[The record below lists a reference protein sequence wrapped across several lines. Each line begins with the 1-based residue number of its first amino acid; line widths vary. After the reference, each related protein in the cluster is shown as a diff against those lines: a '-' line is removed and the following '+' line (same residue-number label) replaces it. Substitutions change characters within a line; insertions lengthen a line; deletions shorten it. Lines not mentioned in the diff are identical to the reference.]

1 MKLFRRNPAM
11 KRHLLPFFIALLAA
25 ALFTGLLYVDL
36 YQTLDSRLFDLMLR
50 IKPGIQEDKNI
61 LLLEVDDQTITEINK
76 YPLPRDVF
84 ADGLIL
90 MKEFEPAWTM
100 LDIEFVDASEDAIN
114 SDYLNYG
121 LVQDIDDTF
130 KNLSDYQRQLVELI
144 LSGTVSRNEA
154 LDYLDDLEASG
165 IDSENQ
171 LLENLKNITYSRD
184 VYLGKAIAYLKDVSA
199 TVNMTEEIDNTIPEE
214 LRTYAEETFRINE
227 YLTLNDDPF
236 PSSIEILPAIMP
248 VLGSSSW
255 AGFPRMYI
263 DPDGVRRRIDV
274 IFKNNGNYY
283 THMGFG
289 TWWVRAGRPHITVN
303 KGSMTVGNLTIPLD
317 KDGKLL
323 INWPKRLYDGTPL
336 NKKAAEGFDAGNP
349 EHRLSF
355 FYLYYH
361 DRLMDDLLTFIV
373 ELEDYGISSDIYG
386 DSSQPLSASEADL
399 KGMKNTMLDSGDG
412 SRAGEYGRNRD
423 GFLDEVGRF
432 LNGDAEI
439 FASSDLQAALENP
452 DISDEDYNFY
462 ADLYESIPYLFS
474 ESRSVLEEIQIYRS
488 FLRERIEGATIVAG
502 YTGTSTTDYGANP
515 FERKYMN
522 MGIYGA
528 VYNSLVQGDFIR
540 EIPFWITGFIALLAG
555 MIVSFLSNLSKKNS
569 ILNTSLGAAF
579 LVLAVAGSGAVFV
592 FTGAYIHL
600 LPIFLTLLFAYL
612 GTVIGNFI
620 STSKEK
626 AFIQGAFDQV
636 ISPEIVKR
644 IQENPER
651 LKLGGENRVITAMFT
666 DIERFS
672 TISEKLGTSDKLFDL
687 LKRYLTPMSDIILD
701 EQGTIDKYE
710 GDAIIAFWNAPL
722 DQEDHAH
729 RACRAA
735 MRIVELEKQI
745 HKDLVAQGILTKDI
759 LDELSKNEGH
769 GRLFTRIGIHTGE
782 NNIGFIGT
790 DRRKDYTALGDNM
803 NLAARLE
810 GVNKTYNTQVLISDE
825 TEGIIHEQ
833 FKFYTRQLDMVRV
846 IGKKKPVTIYEL
858 SYSKEFKTDLSV
870 VESELFKDYRQALIH
885 FRAKEWDKAE
895 KLFSR
900 VLSKTPGDG
909 PSKVFVE
916 RCKKYR
922 VTPPPA
928 NWDGVYKM
936 ETK

>member
-1 MKLFRRNPAM
+1 M
-11 KRHLLPFFIALLAA
+11 KRYLLPFIIALLAA
-25 ALFTGLLYVDL
+25 ALFSGLLYVDF

-50 IKPGIQEDKNI
+50 IKPGIKEDKKI

-76 YPLPRDVF
+76 YPLPRDIF

-90 MKEFEPAWTM
+90 LKEFEPAWTM

-114 SDYLNYG
+114 DNYLDDGMYR
-121 LVQDIDDTF
+121 DIYDAFDTITT
-130 KNLSDYQRQLVELI
+130 YQRQLVELI
-144 LSGTVSRNEA
+144 LSGSISRNEA

-165 IDSENQ
+165 LDTENQ
-171 LLENLKNITYSRD
+171 LLDNLKAITYSRD
-184 VYLGKAIAYLKDVSA
+184 DYLGKAVAYVGDISA
-199 TVNMTEEIDNTIPEE
+199 TVNMTEEVDNTIPEE
-214 LRTYAEETFRINE
+214 LRSYAEANFRIND

-236 PSSIEILPAIMP
+236 PSSIEILPAISQ
-248 VLGSSSW
+248 VLESSSW

-289 TWWVRAGRPHITVN
+289 TWWVRAGMPHITVN
-303 KGSMTVGNLTIPLD
+303 KGSMTVGDMTIPLD
-317 KDGKLL
+317 EDGKLL

-336 NKKAAEGFDAGNP
+336 NKKAAKNFNTTNP

-361 DRLMDDLLTFIV
+361 DRLMDDLLSFIN
-373 ELEDYGISSDIYG
+373 ELEDYGITSDIYG
-386 DSSQPLSASEADL
+386 DSSQPLSASESDL
-399 KGMKNTMLDSGDG
+399 EGMKSSMLESGDG
-412 SRAGEYGRNRD
+412 SRAGDYGRYRD
-423 GFLDEVGRF
+423 DFLNEVGSF
-432 LNGDAEI
+432 LNSDAESM
-439 FASSDLQAALENP
+439 ATGDLSAAMDNP
-452 DISDEDYNFY
+452 DISDDDYNYY
-462 ADLYESIPYLFS
+462 ADLSDRIPYLFS
-474 ESRSVLEEIQIYRS
+474 ESRSILEEIQTYRS
-488 FLRERIEGATIVAG
+488 FLRERLQGATIVAG

-528 VYNSLVQGDFIR
+528 VYNSLVQGDFIS
-540 EIPFWITGFIALLAG
+540 EVPIWITAIITLLLG
-555 MIVSFLSNLSKKNS
+555 IVISLLSNISKKNS
-569 ILNTSLGAAF
+569 ILNTSLGAFF
-579 LVLAVAGSGAVFV
+579 LVLAIAGAGGVFV
-592 FTGAYIHL
+592 VTGIYVHL
-600 LPIFLTLLFAYL
+600 LPVILTLLFAYL
-612 GTVIGNFI
+612 GTIIGNFI
-620 STSKEK
+620 SASKEK

-636 ISPEIVKR
+636 ISPDVVKR
-644 IQENPER
+644 IQENPEV

-672 TISEKLGTSDKLFDL
+672 TISEELGTSDQLFDL

-735 MRIVELEKQI
+735 MRIVEMEKQI
-745 HKDLVAQGILTKDI
+745 HRELIEEGIFTEKI
-759 LDELSKNEGH
+759 LEKLKKNDGH

-810 GVNKTYNTQVLISDE
+810 GVNKTYGTQVLISDT
-825 TEGIIHEQ
+825 TESVIHED

-846 IGKKKPVTIYEL
+846 IGKSKPVTIYEL
-858 SYSKEFKTDLSV
+858 SYSKEFKTDLSD
-870 VESELFKDYRQALIH
+870 VERELFRDYRQGLIH

-895 KLFSR
+895 KLFSK
-900 VLSKTPGDG
+900 VLAKNPGDG

-916 RCKKYR
+916 RCRKYR
-922 VTPPPA
+922 TTPPPA

>member
-1 MKLFRRNPAM
+1 M
-11 KRHLLPFFIALLAA
+11 KRYLLPFIIALLAS
-25 ALFTGLLYVDL
+25 ALFTGLLYVDF

-50 IKPGIQEDKNI
+50 IKPGIKEDKSV

-76 YPLPRDVF
+76 YPLPRDIF

-90 MKEFEPAWTM
+90 LKEFEPSWTM
-100 LDIEFVDASEDAIN
+100 LDIEFVDASEDAI
-114 SDYLNYG
+114 DYNYLDDG
-121 LVQDIDDTF
+121 MYQDIYAAFDNITA
-130 KNLSDYQRQLVELI
+130 YQRQLVELI
-144 LSGTVSRNEA
+144 LSGTISRNEA
-154 LDYLDDLEASG
+154 LDYLDDLETSG
-165 IDSENQ
+165 MDTENQ
-171 LLENLKNITYSRD
+171 LLDDLKKITYSRD
-184 VYLGKAIAYLKDVSA
+184 DYLGKAIGYLKDVSA
-199 TVNMTEEIDNTIPEE
+199 TVNMTEEVDNTIPED
-214 LRTYAEETFRINE
+214 LRAYAVKTFRIND

-236 PSSIEILPAIMP
+236 PSSVEILPAIGQ
-248 VLGSSSW
+248 VLESSAW
-255 AGFPRMYI
+255 AGFPRMHI

-274 IFKNNGNYY
+274 IYKNNGNYY

-289 TWWVRAGRPHITVN
+289 TWWVRQGRPHITVN
-303 KGSMTVGNLTIPLD
+303 KGSMTVGDLTIPLD
-317 KDGKLL
+317 EDGKLL

-336 NKKAAEGFDAGNP
+336 NKKAAKGFDTVNP
-349 EHRLSF
+349 QHRLSF
-355 FYLYYH
+355 YYLYYH
-361 DRLMDDLLTFIV
+361 DRLMEDLISFTT

-386 DSSQPLSASEADL
+386 NSSLPLSALLSDL
-399 KGMKNTMLDSGDG
+399 DTLKAAMLSSGDG
-412 SRAGEYGRNRD
+412 SKAGEYGKKRD
-423 GFLDEVGRF
+423 EFLSEVDNF
-432 LNGDAEI
+432 LNGDAEQ
-439 FASSDLQAALENP
+439 FASEDIQAALENP

-462 ADLYESIPYLFS
+462 GDLYQRIPYLFS
-474 ESRSVLEEIQIYRS
+474 ESRSILEDIQSVRTQ
-488 FLRERIEGATIVAG
+488 LRNHIKGAVIVAG

-528 VYNSLVQGDFIR
+528 VYNSLLQGDFIR
-540 EIPFWITGFIALLAG
+540 EIPPWITGIIALLTG
-555 MIVSFLSNLSKKNS
+555 MVVSLLSNISRKNS
-569 ILNTSLGAAF
+569 ILNTILGAGF
-579 LVLAVAGSGAVFV
+579 LALAIAGSGAFFV
-592 FTGAYIHL
+592 LSGTYVHL
-600 LPIFLTLLFAYL
+600 LPIILTLLFAYL

-620 STSKEK
+620 SASKEK

-636 ISPEIVKR
+636 ISPDVVKR
-644 IQENPER
+644 IQENPDM
-651 LKLGGENRVITAMFT
+651 LKLGGETRVITAMFT

-722 DQEDHAH
+722 DQENHAH

-735 MRIVELEKQI
+735 MRIVEMERQI
-745 HKDLVAQGILTKDI
+745 HKELVAEGILTKEI
-759 LDELSKNEGH
+759 ITELEKNNGH

-782 NNIGFIGT
+782 NHIGFIGT

-810 GVNKTYNTQVLISDE
+810 GVNKTYDTQVLISDE
-825 TEGIIHEQ
+825 TEGIIHED

-858 SYSKEFKTDLSV
+858 SYSKEFKTDLSKS
-870 VESELFKDYRQALIH
+870 ERELFRDYRQALIH
-885 FRAKEWDKAE
+885 FRDKEWDKAE
-895 KLFSR
+895 KLFSM
-900 VLSKTPGDG
+900 VLKTTPNDG

-916 RCKKYR
+916 RCRKYR

>member
-1 MKLFRRNPAM
+1 M
-11 KRHLLPFFIALLAA
+11 KRYLLPFLIALTAA
-25 ALFTGLLYVDL
+25 TLFTGLLYIDF

-50 IKPGIQEDKNI
+50 IKPGIDEDKSI

-76 YPLPRDVF
+76 YPVPRDIF

-90 MKEFEPAWTM
+90 IKEFEPAWTM

-114 SDYLNYG
+114 YKYMNEGMY
-121 LVQDIDDTF
+121 QDVYDAFDNITA
-130 KNLSDYQRQLVELI
+130 YQRQLVELI
-144 LSGTVSRNEA
+144 LSGTISRNEA

-165 IDSENQ
+165 MDSEDY
-171 LLENLKNITYSRD
+171 LLEQLKNITYSRD
-184 VYLGKAIAYLKDVSA
+184 NYLGKAIGYLGDVSA
-199 TVNMTEEIDNTIPEE
+199 TVNMTEEVDETIPEE
-214 LRTYAEETFRINE
+214 LRTYAETTFSIND
-227 YLTLNDDPF
+227 YLTLNYDPF
-236 PSSIEILPAIMP
+236 PSSIEILPAIEQ

-289 TWWVRAGRPHITVN
+289 TWWVQAGKPHITVN
-303 KGSMTVGNLTIPLD
+303 KGSMTVGDYTIPLD
-317 KDGKLL
+317 RDGKLL

-336 NKKAAEGFDAGNP
+336 NKKAAEVFDTGNP
-349 EHRLSF
+349 DHRLSF

-361 DRLMDDLLTFIV
+361 DRLMEDLLSFIT
-373 ELEDYGISSDIYG
+373 ELEDYGISSDYYG
-386 DSSQPLSASEADL
+386 NSLQPLSRFNSDL
-399 KGMKNTMLDSGDG
+399 EDMKVSMLNSKDG
-412 SRAGEYGRNRD
+412 SRAGEYGKYRD
-423 GFLDEVGRF
+423 DFLKEIGIF
-432 LNGDAEI
+432 LNSDAETL
-439 FASSDLQAALENP
+439 ASDDLQTALENP
-452 DISDEDYNFY
+452 DISDDDYNLY
-462 ADLYESIPYLFS
+462 ADIYQRIPYLFS
-474 ESRSVLEEIQIYRS
+474 ESLSLLNDIQYIRGE
-488 FLRERIEGATIVAG
+488 LRKHLQGATIVAG

-540 EIPFWITGFIALLAG
+540 EIPIWITGIIVLLLG
-555 MIVSFLSNLSKKNS
+555 MVISLLSNISKKKS
-569 ILNTSLGAAF
+569 ILNTTLGAGF
-579 LVLAVAGSGAVFV
+579 LVAAIAGSGAVFV
-592 FTGAYIHL
+592 ITNTYIHL
-600 LPIFLTLLFAYL
+600 LPVILTLLFAYL

-620 STSKEK
+620 SASKEK

-636 ISPEIVKR
+636 ISPDVVKR
-644 IQENPER
+644 IQENPEMLR
-651 LKLGGENRVITAMFT
+651 LGGETRVITAMFT
-666 DIERFS
+666 DIEKFS
-672 TISEKLGTSDKLFDL
+672 TISEKLGSSDQLFTL

-735 MRIVELEKQI
+735 MRIVEMEKQI
-745 HKDLVAQGILTKDI
+745 HKELVEEGILTEEI
-759 LDELSKNEGH
+759 LNELKKNNGH

-810 GVNKTYNTQVLISDE
+810 GVNKTYDTQVLISDT
-825 TEGIIHEQ
+825 TEEVIHEQ

-846 IGKKKPVTIYEL
+846 VGKKKPVTIYEL
-858 SYSKEFKTDLSV
+858 SFSKEFKTDLSTD
-870 VESELFKDYRQALIH
+870 ERELFKDYRQGLIF
-885 FRAKEWDKAE
+885 FRDKEWDKAE
-895 KLFSR
+895 KSFSK
-900 VLSKTPGDG
+900 VLSRTPGDG

-916 RCKKYR
+916 RCRKYR

>member
-1 MKLFRRNPAM
+1 M
-11 KRHLLPFFIALLAA
+11 KRYLLPFVIAILAA
-25 ALFTGLLYVDL
+25 ALFTGLLYVVF

-50 IKPGIQEDKNI
+50 IKPGIKEDKSI

-76 YPLPRDVF
+76 YPIPRDIF

-114 SDYLNYG
+114 YKYLDEGMY
-121 LVQDIDDTF
+121 QDIYAAFD
-130 KNLSDYQRQLVELI
+130 NISAYQRQLVELI
-144 LSGTVSRNEA
+144 LSGTISRNEA

-165 IDSENQ
+165 IDTENQ
-171 LLENLKNITYSRD
+171 LLDQLRKITYSRD
-184 VYLGKAIAYLKDVSA
+184 DYLGNAIAYLGDVSA
-199 TVNMTEEIDNTIPEE
+199 TVNMTEEVDNTIPEE
-214 LRTYAEETFRINE
+214 LRRYAEETFRIND

-236 PSSIEILPAIMP
+236 PSSVEILPAIEQ
-248 VLGSSSW
+248 VLESSSW

-274 IFKNNGNYY
+274 IYKNNGNYY

-289 TWWVRAGRPHITVN
+289 TWWVRQGRPHITVN
-303 KGSMTVGNLTIPLD
+303 KGSMTVGDMTIPLD
-317 KDGKLL
+317 EDGKLL

-336 NKKAAEGFDAGNP
+336 NKKAAEGFDTTNP

-361 DRLMDDLLTFIV
+361 DRLMDDLLSFLN
-373 ELEDYGISSDIYG
+373 ELEDYGITADIYG
-386 DSSQPLSASEADL
+386 DSPQPLSTYISNLED
-399 KGMKNTMLDSGDG
+399 MRSSMLESGDG
-412 SRAGEYGRNRD
+412 FQAMDYGRQREE
-423 GFLDEVGRF
+423 FLKEVDLF
-432 LNGDAEI
+432 LNGDAE
-439 FASSDLQAALENP
+439 DLVSEDIQAALGNP
-452 DISDEDYNFY
+452 DISDDDYNFY
-462 ADLYESIPYLFS
+462 GDLYQRIPYLFS
-474 ESRSVLEEIQIYRS
+474 ESRSILEEIQLYRTY
-488 FLRERIEGATIVAG
+488 LRDHIKGATIVVG

-528 VYNSLVQGDFIR
+528 VYNSLIQGDFIR
-540 EIPFWITGFIALLAG
+540 DVPPWITGIIALLAG
-555 MIVSFLSNLSKKNS
+555 ILVSLLSDISRKKS
-569 ILNTSLGAAF
+569 ILNIILGAGF
-579 LVLAVAGSGAVFV
+579 LALAIAGSGAFFV
-592 FTGAYIHL
+592 FTGIYVHL
-600 LPIFLTLLFAYL
+600 LPIILTLLFAYL
-612 GTVIGNFI
+612 GTIIGNFI
-620 STSKEK
+620 SASREK

-636 ISPEIVKR
+636 ISPDVVKR
-644 IQENPER
+644 IQENPEM
-651 LKLGGENRVITAMFT
+651 LNLGGETRVITAMFT

-672 TISEKLGTSDKLFDL
+672 TISEKLGTSDQLFNL

-722 DQEDHAH
+722 DQQDHAH

-735 MRIVELEKQI
+735 MRIVEMEKQI
-745 HKDLVAQGILTKDI
+745 HRELVEEGILTE
-759 LDELSKNEGH
+759 ELLTELKKNNGH

-782 NNIGFIGT
+782 NHVGFIGT
-790 DRRKDYTALGDNM
+790 DRRKDYTAMGDNM

-810 GVNKTYNTQVLISDE
+810 GVNKTYRTQVLISND
-825 TEGIIHEQ
+825 TEGIIHED

-858 SYSKEFKTDLSV
+858 SYSKEFKKDLTE
-870 VESELFKDYRQALIH
+870 VERERFRDYRQALMH
-885 FRAKEWDKAE
+885 FQSKEWDMAE
-895 KLFSR
+895 KLFNK
-900 VLSKTPGDG
+900 VLEKTPDDG
-909 PSKVFVE
+909 PSQVFVE
-916 RCKKYR
+916 RCRKYR
-922 VTPPPA
+922 TTPPPE